1 MRTVQPIPLVLED
14 ADGKVIRSF
23 NWTQDKLVLVRKTD
37 TGRLEA
43 LPENQLFVDKN
54 AKFSVI
60 KSIDVSSLKYSR
72 VSVPSVGYLRRL
84 DPNDK
89 IKFYKVDPL
98 TDKDEENFKK
108 SLRWSAIVHAILIF
122 LGVCAF
128 WTQKMF
134 FEKEEVVVKIE
145 IPKLVPL
152 PPEKPREVVQA
163 ATQKIDRKQK
173 VAPKKVKTKPVVTKK
188 HTPMKKS
195 VNNIGALAAL
205 GGTLK
210 GSKSGSGLNLNSALK
225 YTGSGDS
232 AGTKSLGH
240 ATTAFA
246 GKGLSANSGG
256 GGSTDLGQVGY
267 GTRGRSGGQA
277 GYGKL
282 NIGGGSGGYEHPMQE
297 EGTSDGGL
305 EMSQIEA
312 VIKRNIGQIYYCYE
326 KGLQS
331 SPQLSGRVFTNFII
345 NGNGR
350 VQLAQVG
357 RSSLQSASVEQCMVG
372 KIKGWKFP
380 TPHGN
385 VDVNVSYPFTLKR
398 AKGV

>member
-23 NWTQDKLVLVRKTD
+23 NWTQDKMVLVRKID

-43 LPENQLFVDKN
+43 LPSDQVFADSKANFT
-54 AKFSVI
+54 VI
-60 KSIDVSSLKYSR
+60 KSVDVSELRNK
-72 VSVPSVGYLRRL
+72 VTIPSIGYLRRL
-84 DPNDK
+84 HDGDK
-89 IKFYKVDPL
+89 VEFYTIKPL
-98 TDKDEENFKK
+98 KDHDEENFKK
-108 SLRWSAIVHAILIF
+108 SLRISGIIHAILIF
-122 LGVCAF
+122 LGISAF
-128 WTQKMF
+128 WAQETF
-134 FEKEEVVVKIE
+134 FKKEEVVVKIE
-145 IPKLVPL
+145 IPKTIPL
-152 PPEKPREVVQA
+152 PPPEKPREVVQA

-173 VAPKKVKTKPVVTKK
+173 VAPKKVKTKTVVTKK
-188 HTPMKKS
+188 TTPVKKS
-195 VNNIGALAAL
+195 VNNVGALAAL

-331 SPQLSGRVFTNFII
+331 QPQLSGRVFTNFII
-345 NGNGR
+345 GGSGR
-350 VQLAQVG
+350 VQMAQVG